1 MIENIKARFKAKRFN
16 IWTEEIDLKNR
27 EGYFIYNGDVYYGNR
42 FGVFFRS
49 YQILLK
55 DIFNETYGG
64 NKWKHPFKN

>member
-27 EGYFIYNGDVYYGNR
+27 EGYFIYKGNVYFGNR
-42 FGVFFRS
+42 FGIFFRS

-55 DIFNETYGG
+55 DIFKETYGG
-64 NKWKHPFKN
+64 GNQ

>member
-16 IWTEEIDLKNR
+16 IWTEQIDLKNR
-27 EGYFIYNGDVYYGNR
+27 EGYFIYNGNVYFGNR
-42 FGVFFRS
+42 FGIFFRS

-64 NKWKHPFKN
+64 NK

>member
-27 EGYFIYNGDVYYGNR
+27 EGYFIYKRNVYFGNR
-42 FGVFFRS
+42 FGIFFRS

-55 DIFNETYGG
+55 DIFKETYGDG
-64 NKWKHPFKN
+64 K

>member
-64 NKWKHPFKN
+64 NK